1 MEKYQIVIIRTR
13 EKLYVEKKSASVIP
27 SKREKERERNKIKVV
42 RESWN
47 LPPTKP
53 AVRESWNLPPNQS
66 QNDSMSKH
74 PTNANQ

>member
-27 SKREKERERNKIKVV
+27 SKRERNKIKVV